1 VPLCNIVDQSV
12 SLIKQVLSDARK
24 IDEGFD
30 AEALKEASIADPG
43 ELQKLRTLKRAW
55 RRGNNKRIKNQN
67 QNRPLRWTGAKIEK
81 KGDGAPAD
89 KMTSLF
95 AFTLYFF
102 PPDTNSTASATRGV
116 FLFWVPVPATVLN
129 KTLVASAP
137 VSTTKFF
144 RSAFGSKYPVSEED
158 RVPDRGSTARAGV
171 KKPVALPV
179 SCKSER
185 RVD

>member
-1 VPLCNIVDQSV
+1 MNQ
-12 SLIKQVLSDARK
+12 R
-24 IDEGFD
+24 E
-30 AEALKEASIADPG
+30 E
-43 ELQKLRTLKRAW
+43 
-55 RRGNNKRIKNQN
+55 RR
-67 QNRPLRWTGAKIEK
+67 E

-116 FLFWVPVPATVLN
+116 FLFWAPPVLN

-144 RSAFGSKYPVSEED
+144 RSAFGSKYPVSDED

-179 SCKSER
+179 SCKLKKKKGEI
-185 RVD
+185 